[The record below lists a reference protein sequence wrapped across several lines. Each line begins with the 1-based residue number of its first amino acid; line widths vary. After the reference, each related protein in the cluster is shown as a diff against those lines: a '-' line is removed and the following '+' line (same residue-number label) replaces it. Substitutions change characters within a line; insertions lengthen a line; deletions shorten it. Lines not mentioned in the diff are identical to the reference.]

1 MTARGRRY
9 VMLLRGVNL
18 GNHNKVPMADLRE
31 IVGDIGCTD
40 VATYIQSGNVV
51 ATSTLP
57 AKTLA
62 GRLESALEERF
73 GFRPRTMVR
82 TASEIRTVLAKN
94 PFADQDLSKVHV
106 GFLTKSLSRNSKVPT
121 SAESGADRARIIGA
135 HVYLYYPNGVGRT
148 KMTQTPMWRAINDDC
163 TVRNLRTVNRLAE
176 MALRSAE
183 LA

>member
-9 VMLLRGVNL
+9 VVLLRGINL
-18 GNHNKVPMADLRE
+18 GNHNKVPMAELRG

-51 ATSTLP
+51 ATSTLA

-82 TASEIRTVLAKN
+82 TASEIGDVLAKN
-94 PFADQDLSKVHV
+94 PFADQDTNKVHV
-106 GFLTKSLSRNSKVPT
+106 GFLTGPLGRNSTVPT
-121 SAESGADRARIIGA
+121 VAESGADRAMIIGA
-135 HVYLYYPNGVGRT
+135 HIYLYYPTGVGRT
-148 KMTQTPMWRAINDDC
+148 KMTQTPMWRAINEDC
-163 TVRNLRTVNRLAE
+163 TVRNWRTVTKLAE
-176 MALRSAE
+176 MADVN
-183 LA
+183 